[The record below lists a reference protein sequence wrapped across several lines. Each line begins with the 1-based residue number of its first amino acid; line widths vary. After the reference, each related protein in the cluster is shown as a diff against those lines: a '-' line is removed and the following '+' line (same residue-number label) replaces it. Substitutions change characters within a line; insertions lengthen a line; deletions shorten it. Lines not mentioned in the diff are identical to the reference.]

1 MEHIRIS
8 SASYTLKGNEAFVN
22 AFGTAN
28 VYLPI
33 RGVNPVTI
41 RKGDS
46 GSTALTINAGT
57 GESIEGNVS
66 LAYQGDYATLYPVD
80 GGWVVTDSYTQ
91 RPTLVNPTI
100 TGTGSAVLAK
110 VNPVSATN
118 TLTLSGVAKDAETI
132 TIGEDVYEFCAD
144 AAQTMEETSTI
155 AINIAASTTKST
167 GTLTVS
173 TNPTAGQTLVIGPTG
188 SETTYTFRA
197 LADWNA
203 AGEILLG
210 ATAAATQA
218 GIIGA
223 IMGTDG
229 VNNPDPYV
237 TIGAFNGSNAAT
249 VTAKVGGTVGN
260 SINTTDNIT
269 GGFGAATLGSG
280 ADCLAP
286 AAVTAI
292 VAAINS
298 YGTEGVTAAD
308 GTGDTVDLT
317 ATAGAA
323 GNAIAT
329 TETMSGGAFKTATM
343 VGGSDFGGTSPVFTN
358 MTNEVTINTHSYASG
373 TTAWTLTAAE
383 QLKPIHKCTLAGGG
397 VDAIIPLTPSIPYTF
412 INASGQ
418 TVTVKGASGTGTAIA
433 NNKTA
438 MVMSDGTNVI
448 RLTTDA

>member
-8 SASYTLKGNEAFVN
+8 TANYTLTGKESFVN

-28 VYLPI
+28 VYLPAGGI
-33 RGVNPVTI
+33 NPVTI
-41 RKGDS
+41 RKGDA
-46 GSTALTINAGT
+46 GATAVTISAAS
-57 GESIEGNVS
+57 GESIEYSAGGS
-66 LAYQGDYATLYPVD
+66 LTLSYQGDYATLYPVY
-80 GGWVVTDSYTQ
+80 GGWVVTDSFTN
-91 RPTLVNPTI
+91 RPVLTAPTI
-100 TGTGSAVLAK
+100 DGSGTK
-110 VNPVSATN
+110 VMPVAATN
-118 TLTLSGVAKDAETI
+118 TLTISDVVKDGETV

-144 AAQTMEETSTI
+144 AAQTLTEGSTI
-155 AINIAASTTKST
+155 AVDIEADTTKST

-173 TNPTAGQTLVIGPTG
+173 TNPTAGQTLVIGPSG

-197 LADWNA
+197 LADFNA

-229 VNNPDPYV
+229 VNDPDPYV
-237 TIGAFNGSNAAT
+237 TIGAFAENAAT
-249 VTAKVGGTVGN
+249 VTAKVGGTVGD
-260 SINTTDNIT
+260 SIGTTDNIT
-269 GGFGAATLGSG
+269 GGFGAETLGSG

-292 VAAINS
+292 VAAINA

-308 GTGDTVDLT
+308 GAGDTVTLT

-329 TETMSGGAFKTATM
+329 TETMSAGAFTTPTM

-358 MTNEVTINTHSYASG
+358 ATNEISINTHSYANG
-373 TTAWTLTAAE
+373 HGDWTLTAAE
-383 QLKPIHKCTLAGGG
+383 QLKPVHKCTLADSGAN
-397 VDAIIPLTPSIPYTF
+397 AIIPLSPSIPYTF

-418 TVTVKGASGTGTAIA
+418 AITVKGASGTGTAIA
-433 NNKTA
+433 NAKTA